1 LPAQAEFEQVN
12 LLRDLLRA
20 TLLRELA
27 SSADSLSVQID
38 WVRTPEQSYR
48 FTVEFLTKPA
58 AARSAVATTLATIR
72 ALQGATS
79 QHLSANFDTFRD
91 QSVREFNTMMTT
103 QPPDV
108 AQRLLTFDAFQWPLA
123 EVASDSILKQ
133 VTFKQVQDVAQ
144 KFLDLKNYGHFDMIP
159 SSSSSTPKVR

>member
-1 LPAQAEFEQVN
+1 
-12 LLRDLLRA
+12 
-20 TLLRELA
+20 
-27 SSADSLSVQID
+27 
-38 WVRTPEQSYR
+38 
-48 FTVEFLTKPA
+48 
-58 AARSAVATTLATIR
+58 
-72 ALQGATS
+72 
-79 QHLSANFDTFRD
+79 
-91 QSVREFNTMMTT
+91 MMTT